1 MFALFF
7 AVHFTLLPKTGPGD
21 AFMSQEFQD
30 ELIGNHYAISPKCK
44 YNFRFFFFF
53 HKKICTAIAYGSTIT
68 IRNVNCE
75 GYLSANSTKYPGMS
89 DGVVGGSYLRNDNNY
104 WIIMPL
110 NERELENKRVKM
122 IEPGSHFRLLNV

>member
-44 YNFRFFFFF
+44 YNFPFFFFF
-53 HKKICTAIAYGSTIT
+53 FSQKDLHSNR
-68 IRNVNCE
+68 IRI
-75 GYLSANSTKYPGMS
+75 
-89 DGVVGGSYLRNDNNY
+89 NNY
-104 WIIMPL
+104 HPQCQL
-110 NERELENKRVKM
+110 
-122 IEPGSHFRLLNV
+122 

>member
-1 MFALFF
+1 MPSCRKSSKMSSLAITMPSLPSVSTIFLF
-7 AVHFTLLPKTGPGD
+7 
-21 AFMSQEFQD
+21 
-30 ELIGNHYAISPKCK
+30 
-44 YNFRFFFFF
+44 FFFFF